1 MRFKRASEDGFS
13 IIEVVIAVVVLFFAL
28 TALYALTV
36 SSYRQSVTASRQSV
50 ATNFVSSMFEQARS
64 MPFNGLGTDASGD
77 VYGSLLSQE
86 TTTYQGIEFT
96 IERNVAWVDD
106 AGDGTGASDAD
117 DDTHDYKEYIVTVH
131 WTTMV
136 SIPHSLTMSTYIR
149 NTAGENVVADI
160 DLEWVRPPTPVED
173 AVIFGTGVWD
183 GVRATSPTTDDLAS
197 LAASTTIS
205 TLGDGIQWVKFTVDS
220 LVIYNMNFTVSTPEA
235 PDPRYAEFFPE
246 EDPSHWEG
254 YFDLDS
260 LGTMELTPTLLFPDG
275 PRELEV
281 TVMSLSGGT
290 ERSLLNIIVDNG
302 APFFGSEASP
312 STDEVPSLGEP
323 DTNAA
328 RYDAEIRL
336 EYPVASDGWLDFDRT
351 VPYAVTRW
359 KVGVQTGYNGG
370 VPLFSQEEVLDAAL
384 SSSGTSQGS
393 SMSDGVTTFST
404 SPFTAYRMRLWPR
417 SVTGRMYDPGDD
429 FHTDWYITNSR
440 LDPDQTTRVGQK
452 QNPKVLLHLE
462 SNNLTQYLSGYPV
475 ENITYDVFSGSS
487 APSGIGN
494 LSTAVASGLT
504 YDGLLLEEIPVTRGG
519 TIYLQVRANL
529 PQTLQDS
536 DQAVVWSNVIQ
547 VYTNQNQNSGS
558 ITVP

>member
-1 MRFKRASEDGFS
+1 
-13 IIEVVIAVVVLFFAL
+13 VVVLFFAL

-173 AVIFGTGVWD
+173 AVIFDDSGTTGVWD
-183 GVRATSPTTDDLAS
+183 GVRSTSPAHDAS
-197 LAASTTIS
+197 GQARLEASTTIS
-205 TLGDGIQWVKFTVDS
+205 ALGDGIQWVKFTVDS
-220 LVIYNMNFTVSTPEA
+220 LVIYNSGFTAPGGQEA
-235 PDPRYAEFFPE
+235 DDPFYAEFFPE
-246 EDPSHWEG
+246 EDPSHWDG

-281 TVMSLSGGT
+281 TVMSLSGDT

-312 STDEVPSLGEP
+312 STDETPSLGEP
-323 DTNAA
+323 DTNSA
-328 RYDAEIRL
+328 RYDAEVRL
-336 EYPVASDGWLDFDRT
+336 EYPVASDGWLDYNQT
-351 VPYAVTRW
+351 VPYPVTRW
-359 KVGVQTGYNGG
+359 DVGVQTGYNGG
-370 VPLFSQEEVLDAAL
+370 VHLFNQVSATDAEL
-384 SSSGTSQGS
+384 SSSGAWQGNS
-393 SMSDGVTTFST
+393 LPAFST

-440 LDPDQTTRVGQK
+440 LDPDQTIRTGSNK
-452 QNPKVLLHLE
+452 NPTVRLHLVADDLARY
-462 SNNLTQYLSGYPV
+462 SSDYPTGT
-475 ENITYDVFSGSS
+475 ITYDVLSGSS

-494 LSTAVASGLT
+494 LPTTVSSGLT
-504 YDGLLLEEIPVTRGG
+504 YDELRLEEIPVTYNG
-519 TIYLQVRANL
+519 TIYLQVKAIL
-529 PQTLQDS
+529 PQMLQDS
-536 DQAVVWSNVIQ
+536 DQAVVWSNVIKVQ
-547 VYTNQNQNSGS
+547 TTNHNSGS